1 MKKKFLSLVLAV
13 CLALPC
19 MFLAACGKKATTYS
33 VSIPKTTNAE
43 AYTTSISG
51 NGYTENDVYYGSDG
65 ETVNFVICLKEG
77 FKVDDNFKV
86 LFNKSEVL
94 PTATDMHT
102 DTIEEYI
109 ADFTEERTVTYQATI
124 NQNSSFEING
134 NVTKAQVD
142 ITPTIASLKK
152 VYLVA
157 NQNGNITRTEID
169 ADNPTITTD
178 YNEEF
183 YLDYEKEDNKDYT
196 NASLS
201 DNAYVSSGVL
211 IAGNGEPFTS
221 TYEEKTFVRFLV
233 SSKKSVYL
241 NIPNVYDK
249 VCDVKYARTPYY
261 SINICD
267 EYGNTSHSVE
277 GFNPTE
283 YYLTLG
289 QTEGYVKLTFADYFA
304 NYLDKATLSVNSD
317 AANSISQHSYICP
330 DQNSGGY
337 SKIYK
342 LTNIKKDVLKFT
354 VSLSDSNEI
363 KFEYA
368 NITLKKEQQEI
379 AIKHNNTTTVLNA
392 PSYSATTSINSQ
404 THTIESASFE
414 LNGVTYDVVEQ
425 NPNDSYSIFYKK
437 GYGLVVKFTTDNS
450 LTFASE
456 EDASNPT
463 FVYGDYQATQSN
475 IILKLSC
482 GSTITTVNTKTYNS
496 NPVSGTTY
504 HPELIFTIPES
515 ELSSFNT
522 NDNIVMELTGF
533 LPNTSTP
540 TGDASFKFD
549 FENNFNGLLQVCSPY
564 YDDDESSYVYSP
576 VSITSKK
583 QNSSKTYNYNINS
596 TFYVIIKINGTVTDI
611 DDENKSKYITG
622 LSFTKTSGTY
632 DAELLMDQ
640 YGNIKVFTDTSENKY
655 FVVKISNI
663 QTNSDNTFKIEPT
676 LSESRTAV
684 VYENKYKFVSSA
696 DSADSLALT
705 NMSQD
710 KFKLYNTSGAEI
722 TYDIYYTYQGNAA
735 SKYHK
740 IPRVTADGETY
751 YSLTDVYGNI
761 TIYVD
766 DEQKN
771 NITIDSEKFENVNI
785 FYKKLGDSDWTQISK
800 TDGFTA
806 SKYEYYDF
814 KITFEEGFYFNET
827 STSQECLASLIG
839 QTKTILIDGDDET
852 ESNGF
857 PIILASNAQIT
868 TYYGKALASA
878 KKVFVTQPTGFDVIV
893 HVNGTSLNKNY
904 QYKQYVLTGTTVK
917 IRTSAVVGYN
927 VYIDNGTEKITYQEY
942 IAKHAV
948 SGSLVQF
955 VLVEDIVVTI
965 EKQRI
970 SESNAVTIENVD
982 ALNNFIFET
991 QNILIDSS
999 GSWKV
1004 YKGSTIV
1011 LLFSRSEFIGYDLS
1025 TVKINGISY
1034 TDSDPRYF
1042 IFTIAVTDDII
1053 ESGKITLSFEGQ
1065 LASYNI
1071 GYSSNSGIKVWDE
1084 GSSAYVDPTEQNMKV
1099 QKNTILKIL
1108 SDSENVSLTA
1118 SNYKIVRAIDNDGFV
1133 TCRTDGK
1140 FEFVI
1145 FDITENC
1152 SIN

>member
-19 MFLAACGKKATTYS
+19 VFLASCGKKETTYS

-51 NGYTENDVYYGSDG
+51 NGYTENDVYYATAGD
-65 ETVNFVICLKEG
+65 TVTFVLCIKEG
-77 FKVDDNFKV
+77 FKVDTDFKV
-86 LFNKSEVL
+86 LFNKAEVM

-102 DTIEEYI
+102 NTIEEYI

-134 NVTKAQVD
+134 NVLKAQVD
-142 ITPTIASLKK
+142 ITPALTPSKK

-157 NQNGNITRTEID
+157 KQNDNITRTEINV
-169 ADNPTITTD
+169 DNPTITTD

-183 YLDYEKEDNKDYT
+183 YIDYEKEDNKDYT

-201 DNAYVSSGVL
+201 DSAYVSSEVL
-211 IAGNGEPFTS
+211 ITENGEPFTS

-233 SSKKSVYL
+233 SAKKSVYL
-241 NIPNVYDK
+241 NTPNAYDK
-249 VCDVKYARTPYY
+249 ICDVKYAKSPYY

-267 EYGNTSHSVE
+267 ETGNTSNTLPGLEMS
-277 GFNPTE
+277 GF
-283 YYLTLG
+283 YLTLG
-289 QTEGYVKLTFADYFA
+289 QAEGYVKLTFANYFA
-304 NYLDKATLSVNSD
+304 NYLDDATLSVNSD
-317 AANSISQHSYICP
+317 AIDSISQHSCICP
-330 DQNSGGY
+330 DQENDGY
-337 SKIYK
+337 SKIFK
-342 LTNIKKDVLKFT
+342 LTNIKKDILKFT
-354 VSLSDSNEI
+354 VSLSSSNKI

-368 NITLKKEQQEI
+368 NITLKKEQQEL

-437 GYGLVVKFTTDNS
+437 GYGLIVKFTTDNS
-450 LTFASE
+450 LTFASSD
-456 EDASNPT
+456 DASNPT
-463 FVYGDYQATQSN
+463 FVYGDYQATQNN

-482 GSTITTVNTKTYNS
+482 GSTTKTITTKTYNS

-549 FENNFNGLLQVCSPY
+549 FEKKFNGLLQGCSPY
-564 YDDDESSYVYSP
+564 YDDEEGSYVYEP
-576 VSITSKK
+576 VSITSKQ
-583 QNSSKTYNYNINS
+583 QNSNTTYNYNIIS
-596 TFYVIIKINGTVTDI
+596 PFYVIIKTNGTVTDT
-611 DDENKSKYITG
+611 DDDNKSKYITG

-632 DAELLMDQ
+632 DTEILTDQ
-640 YGNIKVFTDTSENKY
+640 YGNFKVFTDASENKY
-655 FVVKISNI
+655 FAIKISNI
-663 QTNSDNTFKIEPT
+663 QTNSDNTFKIEPV
-676 LSESRTAV
+676 LSENITAV
-684 VYENKYKFVSSA
+684 VNENKYKFESNT
-696 DSADSLALT
+696 DSLTLT
-705 NMSQD
+705 NKSQN
-710 KFKLYNTSGAEI
+710 KFKLYNTSCEEI
-722 TYDIYYTYQGNAA
+722 TYDIYYTYQGNGA
-735 SKYHK
+735 SKYQK
-740 IPRVTADGETY
+740 IPRVTESGDTY
-751 YSLTDVYGNI
+751 YSLTDVYNNI

-766 DEQKN
+766 DTQKS
-771 NITIDSEKFENVNI
+771 NITVDSEKLENVNL
-785 FYKKLGDSDWTQISK
+785 FYKKLGDSDWTQVSK
-800 TDGFTA
+800 NDGFAA

-839 QTKTILIDGDDET
+839 QTKTLLINGDDET
-852 ESNGF
+852 ESNGLLTIF
-857 PIILASNAQIT
+857 ASDAQIT
-868 TYYGKALASA
+868 TFNGVALASA
-878 KKVFVTQPTGFDVIV
+878 KKVFVTQPTGFDIIV
-893 HVNGTSLNKNY
+893 NTNGTSLNKNY

-917 IRTSAVVGYN
+917 IRTSAVIGYN

-955 VLVEDIVVTI
+955 VLVEDIVVII
-965 EKQRI
+965 EKQRV

-991 QNILIDSS
+991 QNVLIDSS
-999 GSWKV
+999 NCWKT
-1004 YKGSTIV
+1004 YKSSTIV
-1011 LLFSRSEFIGYDLS
+1011 LLFSRSEFVGYDLS

-1034 TDSDPRYF
+1034 TDSDPKYF
-1042 IFTIAVTDDII
+1042 IFTIAITDDII

-1065 LASYNI
+1065 INTYSIN
-1071 GYSSNSGIKVWDE
+1071 YSSSTDIKVWDE
-1084 GSSAYVDPTEQNMKV
+1084 DSSAYVDPTDDNMKV
-1099 QKNTILKIL
+1099 QKDTKLKIL
-1108 SDSENVSLTA
+1108 SNSENISLTA
-1118 SNYKIVRAIDNDGFV
+1118 SNCKIVRAIDNEGFV
-1133 TCRTDGK
+1133 ICRTDGK